1 MWRITVEQKRA
12 TMFALQ
18 HMDIK
23 EAPAFLMVT
32 GREGGKSVV
41 PDLNLKLYCEKSKWF
56 LDWIDPG
63 QQPHIHLTACSIPSP
78 IGQGENG
85 MEVRRLSYQD

>member
-1 MWRITVEQKRA
+1 VEQKRA

-32 GREGGKSVV
+32 GREGGK
-41 PDLNLKLYCEKSKWF
+41 
-56 LDWIDPG
+56 
-63 QQPHIHLTACSIPSP
+63 
-78 IGQGENG
+78 
-85 MEVRRLSYQD
+85 